1 MFNVLRLAGL
11 AGLFVF
17 LGFFAMHP
25 ARGADGDEDFL
36 RARQAYAAGDNAAFE
51 KYAARLT
58 PAYPLYPYLAFWR
71 LQRNSNAA
79 NDDQVTDFLSAYPD
93 TWLAERVRADWLKQL
108 GRREMWPAYAAEY
121 PRLVRPDVTHQ
132 CYAYRAQLA
141 AGDRSRVKDA
151 VKLWFNGN
159 DQPSACEPLF
169 AQLFHEEFINREDVW
184 RRLRLA
190 LEAGNPNVARV
201 INTWLPLDER
211 INHIAL
217 DQATRT
223 PAAYLQSTETQPES
237 RGSRELKLYAI
248 TQLAK
253 LNSQQAEAVLQ
264 RILGQLPE
272 AEERYAWG
280 QLATQAARR
289 HEANALPWFA
299 RAGTTAVSDIQR
311 EWWVRTALR
320 AGDWRAVAMAID
332 SMTEPYRII
341 SVWRYWRARADKAL
355 GRTAQAGQMF
365 TALARETNYYGQ
377 LAQEELDGEVSS
389 SAINVKTSGE
399 EADAV
404 ARLPGMQR
412 AMILYR
418 LGLRTEATNEWNW
431 TARNFDD
438 RELLAAA
445 ELARRAEWFD
455 QAINTAEKTRD
466 IHDFELRYLAPYRE
480 LASAAAAENKLDEA
494 WVYGLMRQESRFINV
509 ARSRVGAAGL
519 MQIMPD
525 TARWIAN
532 RLGIKRFDVD
542 DMRSPATNIKFGTY
556 YLRHVQDRLDGSP
569 VLATAAYNAGPG
581 RAQRWRSAAPM
592 EAAVYIESIP
602 FTETRDYVRKVMS
615 NAMYYAR
622 RFGQPSVLLKDRLG
636 VIPARTVP
644 VPAALPSE
652 AAPNENTD
660 NPS

>member
-1 MFNVLRLAGL
+1 MFYVLRLAGW
-11 AGLFVF
+11 AGLLVF
-17 LGFFAMHP
+17 LGFLAMHP
-25 ARGADGDEDFL
+25 ARGADGDDDFL

-58 PAYPLYPYLAFWR
+58 SAYPLYPYLAYWR
-71 LQRNSNAA
+71 LQRSGNLA
-79 NDDQVTDFLSAYPD
+79 NDDQVTDFLSAHPD
-93 TWLAERVRADWLKQL
+93 TWLAERVRADWLKQI

-141 AGDRSRVKDA
+141 AGNRSRVKDA
-151 VKLWFNGN
+151 VALWFNGN

-169 AQLFHEEFINREDVW
+169 AQLFREELINREDIW

-190 LEAGNPNVARV
+190 LEAGNPNVALV
-201 INTWLPLDER
+201 INTWLPLEER
-211 INHIAL
+211 INHLAL
-217 DQATRT
+217 DQATNA
-223 PAAYLQSTETQPES
+223 PAAYLQSTEMQAES
-237 RGSRELKLYAI
+237 RAIRELRLYSL
-248 TQLAK
+248 TLLAK
-253 LNSQQAEAVLQ
+253 QNSSQAEAALQ
-264 RILGQLPE
+264 RLLNLMPE
-272 AEERYAWG
+272 ADQRHAWG

-289 HEANALPWFA
+289 HETNALPWFA
-299 RAGTTAVSDIQR
+299 RAGMTAVSDTQR
-311 EWWVRTALR
+311 EWWVRAALR
-320 AGDWRAVAMAID
+320 AGDWSTVASVIE
-332 SMTEPYRII
+332 SMTEPIRII

-355 GRTAQAGQMF
+355 GRTVQARQMF

-377 LAQEELDGEVSS
+377 LAQEELDAAVSS

-399 EADAV
+399 EAEAV

-412 AMILYR
+412 AMALYR
-418 LGLRTEATNEWNW
+418 LGLRSEANNEWSW
-431 TARNFDD
+431 TVRNFDD

-509 ARSRVGAAGL
+509 ARSRVGASGL

-525 TARWIAN
+525 TARWIAR
-532 RLGIKRFDVD
+532 RLGIKGFDVD
-542 DMRSPATNIKFGTY
+542 EMRAPATNIRFGTY
-556 YLRHVQDRLDGSP
+556 YLKHVQDRLDGSP

-602 FTETRDYVRKVMS
+602 FSETRDYVRKVMS

-636 VIPARTVP
+636 VIPARA
-644 VPAALPSE
+644 VPAPAP
-652 AAPNENTD
+652 APNEPAPSDGTD
-660 NPS
+660 N

>member
-1 MFNVLRLAGL
+1 MFKVFRCAGM
-11 AGLFVF
+11 AGFIVF
-17 LGFFAMHP
+17 LALVAIQP
-25 ARGADGDEDFL
+25 ARSAEGDDDFL

-51 KYAARLT
+51 KSAERLSS
-58 PAYPLYPYLAFWR
+58 AYPLFPYLAYWR
-71 LQRNSNAA
+71 LQRSANMA

-151 VKLWFNGN
+151 VAVWFNGN

-169 AQLFHEEFINREDVW
+169 AQLFREELINREDVW

-190 LEAGNPNVARV
+190 LEAGNPNVALV
-201 INTWLPLDER
+201 INTWLPLEER
-211 INHIAL
+211 INNLAL
-217 DQATRT
+217 DQATRS
-223 PAAYLQSTETQPES
+223 PATYLQSTDTPLEN
-237 RGSRELKLYAI
+237 RAARELRLYAI

-253 LNSQQAEAVLQ
+253 LNSQQAEAALQ
-264 RILGQLPE
+264 RILAQLPE
-272 AEERYAWG
+272 ADQRYAWA

-289 HEANALPWFA
+289 HETNALPWFV
-299 RAGTTAVSDIQR
+299 RAGTWVVSDIQR

-320 AGDWRAVAMAID
+320 TADWQSVATVID
-332 SMTEPYRII
+332 SMTDPYRNL
-341 SVWRYWRARADKAL
+341 SVWRYWRARAYKSL
-355 GRTAQAGQMF
+355 GRATQAKGMF

-377 LAQEELDGEVSS
+377 LAQEELDEDVSP

-399 EADAV
+399 EAEAI
-404 ARLPGMQR
+404 ARSPGIQR
-412 AMILYR
+412 AMALYG
-418 LGLRTEATNEWNW
+418 LGLRTEANNEWNW
-431 TARNFDD
+431 TTRGFDD
-438 RELLAAA
+438 RQLLAVA

-480 LASAAAAENKLDEA
+480 LASVAAAENKLDEA

-525 TARWIAN
+525 TARWIAK
-532 RLGIKRFDVD
+532 RLGIKGFEVN

-556 YLRHVQDRLDGSP
+556 YLKHVQDRLDGSP

-581 RAQRWRSAAPM
+581 RAQRWRSATPM

-644 VPAALPSE
+644 APAPSPNEPAPSE
-652 AAPNENTD
+652 SAEN
-660 NPS
+660 

>member
-1 MFNVLRLAGL
+1 MFKVFRSAGL
-11 AGLFVF
+11 AGFLVF
-17 LGFFAMHP
+17 LGFLAIHP
-25 ARGADGDEDFL
+25 AQGAEGDDDFL

-51 KYAARLT
+51 KYAARLSS
-58 PAYPLYPYLAFWR
+58 AYPLYPYLAYWR
-71 LQRNSNAA
+71 LQKSANIA

-121 PRLVRPDVTHQ
+121 PRLVRPEVTHQ
-132 CYAYRAQLA
+132 CYAHRAQLA
-141 AGDRSRVKDA
+141 AGDRSRVKEA
-151 VKLWFNGN
+151 VALWFNGN

-169 AQLFHEEFINREDVW
+169 AQLFREEFINREDVW

-190 LEAGNPNVARV
+190 LEAGNPNVALV
-201 INTWLPLDER
+201 VNTWLPLEER
-211 INHIAL
+211 MNNLAL
-217 DQATRT
+217 DHATRA
-223 PAAYLQSTETQPES
+223 PAAYLQSADAQPEN
-237 RGSRELKLYAI
+237 RAARELKLYAI

-253 LNSQQAEAVLQ
+253 LNSQQAEAALQ

-272 AEERYAWG
+272 ADQRYAWG

-289 HEANALPWFA
+289 HEANALPWFV
-299 RAGTTAVSDIQR
+299 RAETWVISDLQR
-311 EWWVRTALR
+311 EWWVRAALR
-320 AGDWRAVAMAID
+320 AGEWASVASVID
-332 SMTEPYRII
+332 SMTDPYRNL
-341 SVWRYWRARADKAL
+341 SVWRYWRARAHKSL
-355 GRTAQAGQMF
+355 GRATQAKQMF
-365 TALARETNYYGQ
+365 TTLARETNYYGQ
-377 LAQEELDGEVSS
+377 LAQEELDENVSPP
-389 SAINVKTSGE
+389 AINVKTSGE
-399 EADAV
+399 EAEAIT
-404 ARLPGMQR
+404 RMPGIQR
-412 AMILYR
+412 AMALYG
-418 LGLRTEATNEWNW
+418 LGLRTEANNEWNW
-431 TARNFDD
+431 TTRAFDD
-438 RELLAAA
+438 RQLLAAA

-480 LASAAAAENKLDEA
+480 LASVAAAENKLDEA

-509 ARSRVGAAGL
+509 ARSRVGASGL

-532 RLGIKRFDVD
+532 RLGIKRFNVD
-542 DMRSPATNIKFGTY
+542 EMRSPATNIKFGTY
-556 YLRHVQDRLDGSP
+556 YLKHVQDRLDGTP

-581 RAQRWRSAAPM
+581 RAQRWRSVTPM

-644 VPAALPSE
+644 APAPVPNEPAPSE
-652 AAPNENTD
+652 GAD
-660 NPS
+660 S